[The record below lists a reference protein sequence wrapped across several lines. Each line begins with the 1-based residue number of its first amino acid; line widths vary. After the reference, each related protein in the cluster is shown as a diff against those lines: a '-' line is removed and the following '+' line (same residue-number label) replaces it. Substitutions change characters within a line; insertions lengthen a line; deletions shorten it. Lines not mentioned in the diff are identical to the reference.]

1 MESFFIE
8 HLASRK
14 RILRLA
20 IVTETYPPE
29 VNGVA
34 ISLSKFVE
42 GLQALNHEIQLI
54 RPRQSV
60 DTNLPN
66 AEGIEE
72 VLTQGFPI
80 PNYPNL
86 KLGLPAKRRLVA
98 QWTSRRPDL
107 VHIVTE
113 GPLGWSALEAAR
125 KLKIPVSSDF
135 RTNFHSYSQHYGI
148 SWLKRPIVGYLRK
161 FHNKTALTL
170 VPTERMRAELSS
182 NGFRRVQV
190 LARGVDSDT
199 FDLARRS
206 TSLRQTWG
214 ADADDFVL
222 LHVGRVAAEKNLA
235 MLAQTYSHLKR
246 QNARVRLVMVG
257 DGPELNAFKAQVPDA
272 IFVGIKTGQALA
284 ACYASADLF
293 VFPSKTETFGNV
305 TLEAMSSGLPIV
317 AFNDAAAAQYVTP
330 DCGRLVSLNDNRGFV
345 EACAN
350 MLEKHVIHPDQYALM
365 RVNSRARAL
374 QERWPAVVARFESL
388 LMAVARQDGVAQYPA
403 IAAQNKLELS

>member
-1 MESFFIE
+1 MESFLIE

-14 RILRLA
+14 RVLRLA

-34 ISLSKFVE
+34 LSLSRFVD
-42 GLQALNHEIQLI
+42 GLLSLNHDIQLI

-98 QWTSRRPDL
+98 QWTARRPDL

-148 SWLKRPIVGYLRK
+148 GWLKRPIVGYLRK

-170 VPTERMRAELSS
+170 VPTERMRTELTSI
-182 NGFRRVQV
+182 GFKRVEV
-190 LARGVDSDT
+190 LSRGVDSACYDI
-199 FDLARRS
+199 RWRS
-206 TSLRQTWG
+206 NALRQSWG
-214 ADADDFVL
+214 VDPEDFVL
-222 LHVGRVAAEKNLA
+222 IHVGRIAAEKNLA
-235 MLAQTYSHLKR
+235 MLVKVYKHLKM
-246 QNARVRLVMVG
+246 QDARVRLVMVG
-257 DGPELNAFKAQVPDA
+257 DGPEKNTFRAQVPDA
-272 IFVGIKTGQALA
+272 IFVGVQTGQDLA
-284 ACYASADLF
+284 ASYASADLF

-305 TLEAMSSGLPIV
+305 TLEAMSSGLPVV
-317 AFNDAAAAQYVTP
+317 AFDYAAAAQYVTP
-330 DCGRLVSLNDNRGFV
+330 DCGRLVRLDAEQPFV
-345 EACAN
+345 EACASLLN
-350 MLEKHVIHPDQYALM
+350 KFLTDPDQYALM

-388 LMAVARQDGVAQYPA
+388 LMAVARQDSGAQYPTFA
-403 IAAQNKLELS
+403 PQNNLELS